1 MLQQYNRI
9 EFAPNISMVINS
21 QTADDVVDFVK
32 MALKMSTSYVM
43 FFFDYQEND
52 MSGEYFSNQYLM
64 RNVLRQLLEIEL
76 LLKDKFYI
84 QFRLWVPLKELD
96 LAEASMSNISMSEL
110 EEKYKD
116 IIKLARGRSIK
127 KEHDKRNLLRKEN
140 GKKELTFK
148 EDYSLTL
155 RTENINNKKVC
166 ASGWNMLDFYPNGRL
181 DFCGWHVPTLYFPDY
196 IKNDKV
202 DWNEIINSEE
212 FQVYRTNMLAG
223 DYSGCMSCCPIIR
236 ELKSF

>member
-1 MLQQYNRI
+1 M
-9 EFAPNISMVINS
+9 
-21 QTADDVVDFVK
+21 
-32 MALKMSTSYVM
+32 
-43 FFFDYQEND
+43 
-52 MSGEYFSNQYLM
+52 
-64 RNVLRQLLEIEL
+64 
-76 LLKDKFYI
+76 LKDKFYI
-84 QFRLWVPLKELD
+84 QFRLWIPLKELD
-96 LAEASMSNISMSEL
+96 LVEAQMSNISMSEL

-116 IIKLARGRSIK
+116 ILKLAQGRNIE
-127 KEHDKRNLLRKEN
+127 KEHNNRNLLRKEN
-140 GKKELTFK
+140 GKKELSFE

-181 DFCGWHVPTLYFPDY
+181 DFCGWHVPILYFPDY